1 MAADCGLTGTA
12 KLNRCSAYCTIS
24 IISEVESLTAYED
37 GDCDIFEKS
46 LKKYYFDLDP
56 QQKEYQ
62 IPHLRSLAELQ
73 RRLGA
78 EDLKVYATQY
88 KKIAKMLIGDGTLSQ
103 YSACAEFYGGLQEV
117 VQEDLQRRLNIDW
130 NAPEALDVDNIIQ
143 QVIDVGDSKVE
154 R

>member
-24 IISEVESLTAYED
+24 IISEVEYLTAYED

-62 IPHLRSLAELQ
+62 ILHLRSLAELQ
-73 RRLGA
+73 RRPSA

-88 KKIAKMLIGDGTLSQ
+88 KNIAKVLIGDGSCHNIAHVQSFMAAFRKWFKRTFSGALILT
-103 YSACAEFYGGLQEV
+103 GL
-117 VQEDLQRRLNIDW
+117 LQR
-130 NAPEALDVDNIIQ
+130 P
-143 QVIDVGDSKVE
+143 
-154 R
+154 